1 MINSTKSIRE
11 ANESLMR
18 IVEDGVITAEERP
31 LLKEIIQSYE
41 RAEQSIN
48 ELKLWAQK
56 NNVLWGDRDG
66 RTV

>member
-1 MINSTKSIRE
+1 
-11 ANESLMR
+11 MR